1 MSFHFPLAA
10 VLRYRES
17 MEQREHLALERLQQ
31 EIAKVEVR
39 MRQIGE
45 DRSTATQT
53 LLADLAQG
61 TRAAEVQVS
70 YAYQRALEQQHEALQ
85 TLSQELKKKWR
96 QQLASY
102 ELARRN
108 RETMENLRQKQLD
121 AYSREQAK
129 REQASI
135 DDLFLMRRVRGR

>member
-31 EIAKVEVR
+31 EISRVEATLL
-39 MRQIGE
+39 QIGE
-45 DRSTATQT
+45 DRSTAMQT

-61 TRAAEVQVS
+61 TRAAEVQA
-70 YAYQRALEQQHEALQ
+70 AYEHQRALQQQHEALQ
-85 TLSQELKKKWR
+85 TLLQELKKKWR

-102 ELARRN
+102 VLARRN
-108 RETMENLRQKQLD
+108 RE
-121 AYSREQAK
+121 
-129 REQASI
+129 
-135 DDLFLMRRVRGR
+135 

>member
-1 MSFHFPLAA
+1 MPFHFPLAA

-31 EIAKVEVR
+31 EIARIEAR

-45 DRSTATQT
+45 DRSTATQA
-53 LLADLAQG
+53 LLADLTRG
-61 TRAAEVQVS
+61 TRAAELQTA
-70 YAYQRALEQQHEALQ
+70 YEYQRALEQQQEAFE

-96 QQLASY
+96 QQLVIY

-108 RETMENLRQKQLD
+108 CETMENLRQRQLN
-121 AYSREQAK
+121 AYSRQQAK
-129 REQASI
+129 REQSVI
-135 DDLFLMRRVRGR
+135 DDLFLMRRRRGH

>member
-31 EIAKVEVR
+31 EIARVEVR

-45 DRSTATQT
+45 DRSTATQA
-53 LLADLAQG
+53 LLADLARG
-61 TRAAEVQVS
+61 TCAAEVQAA
-70 YAYQRALEQQHEALQ
+70 YEYQRALEQQQEGLQ

-96 QQLASY
+96 QQLVTY

-129 REQASI
+129 REQAVI
-135 DDLFLMRRVRGR
+135 DDLFLMRRRRGR

>member
-17 MEQREHLALERLQQ
+17 IEQREHLALERLQQ
-31 EIAKVEVR
+31 AIAGAEVR

-45 DRSTATQT
+45 DRSTAAQT
-53 LLADLAQG
+53 LLADLARG
-61 TRAAEVQVS
+61 TRAAEVQS
-70 YAYQRALEQQHEALQ
+70 AYEYQRVLEQQQEALQ

-96 QQLASY
+96 QQLVTY
-102 ELARRN
+102 ELARRH

-121 AYSREQAK
+121 VYSREQAK
-129 REQASI
+129 REQAVI
-135 DDLFLMRRVRGR
+135 DDLFLMRRRRGQ

>member
-1 MSFHFPLAA
+1 MSFQFPLAA

-31 EIAKVEVR
+31 EIARVEVR
-39 MRQIGE
+39 IRQIAE
-45 DRSTATQT
+45 DRSTSANAA
-53 LLADLAQG
+53 LADLAQG
-61 TRAAEVQVS
+61 TLAAELQAA
-70 YAYQRALEQQHEALQ
+70 YEYQRALEKQQEALQ
-85 TLSQELKKKWR
+85 TLSQDLKKKWR
-96 QQLASY
+96 QQLATY

-129 REQASI
+129 REQAVI
-135 DDLFLMRRVRGR
+135 DDLFLMRRLRGR